1 MPSSSGNGKA
11 GTLRERLAHNQAEM
25 ERAIRELE
33 GTDWEEVTENHITV
47 NLVDQTGKH
56 QALVAEKPTRPDN
69 RMPSIPE
76 ATVKEVAE
84 GTVLIVSTF
93 DSCKKVVGFGFLLA
107 ALAFAAWLRWG
118 R

>member
-1 MPSSSGNGKA
+1 VAQSNGRSPGHTDRVRA
-11 GTLRERLAHNQAEM
+11 LADQ
-25 ERAIRELE
+25 LE
-33 GTDWEEVTENHITV
+33 GIEDEISEVTENHITV

-56 QALVAEKPTRPDN
+56 QALIAEKPTRPDN

-93 DSCKKVVGFGFLLA
+93 DSWKKVVGFGFLLA
-107 ALAFAAWLRWG
+107 TLAFAAWLRWG